1 MPSVPATGA
10 SASPQAA
17 DGTVSIHLSPSH
29 HIGLIVVINQTTHEL
44 SASFSALAVKDHTA
58 YPMPSV
64 PGSVATPSLRVAGV
78 PVSTHLT

>member
-1 MPSVPATGA
+1 MPSVPASGA

-17 DGTVSIHLSPSH
+17 DGTVSIRLSPSH
-29 HIGLIVVINQTTHEL
+29 HIALIIAIDQTTHEL
-44 SASFSALAVKDHTA
+44 SALVSALAVKNHTA

-64 PGSVATPSLRVAGV
+64 PASVATPSLRVASV